1 MRTLTPLT
9 SLARGVMA
17 LLVCTG
23 ALACTTHIGESDS
36 GDLAVT
42 FALTETVASDV
53 VVGGDVYLL
62 QNATVVYQHEIVL
75 AGTGGSTTFTSV
87 AKGTYDVLVQLYG
100 ADGAVLLEGRA
111 EVDIAA
117 PDTALALVVV
127 SPGSSPPPEPAPAPS
142 PSDVT
147 DGIYAVDPIAD
158 AFVRGDASA
167 DTNFGSDSTL
177 IVKNAYSESWDRI
190 SFLKFDVSSFAG
202 ASLSE
207 ATLLVNVTSLTGALT
222 LSVSSADS
230 SWSED
235 SITWN
240 TAPSLSAV
248 KGTQTI
254 SATGFVEI
262 DVTDYLLSSASSDG
276 RVTLALHDAG
286 GANVMLQMGSRE
298 AALSVRP
305 SLRITVGDPASAP
318 TMPTTPT
325 DPGPQPM
332 SDFVRPFGPNAPWN
346 VPTSGLPI
354 HPESAE
360 YARLLWE
367 DAPDRP
373 GNFNLGFNGYSF
385 PVFDAREATGEYLVV
400 DVNNWGNLGGKKV
413 PWNPTWMPSEGSDA
427 QIIVLDPDTGREW
440 DYWQV
445 SFVNNTIQ
453 ISNGNL
459 VPGNY
464 FTKEDGFAPSRGIG
478 IQYLAMLVRPEEIA
492 QGAIDHAMAMGIRN
506 TSGDFYVAPA
516 TKLEHPGRGPGIP
529 EGMRFALKVTDAE
542 IEAYVASLPSSLSPG
557 MKNAARTMARAAR
570 DYGWFITDTSGAA
583 SLQFEDYASA
593 KADWEAL
600 GLGVQTA
607 GGKEYPRD
615 LLDGLLTQE
624 RIYTIVPSDQY

>member
-1 MRTLTPLT
+1 MTLVLPLT
-9 SLARGVMA
+9 SLARA
-17 LLVCTG
+17 LTALILCAG
-23 ALACTTHIGESDS
+23 ALACTTHIGDSES
-36 GDLAVT
+36 GDLSVT
-42 FALTETVASDV
+42 FALTETAASDV
-53 VVGGDVYLL
+53 AVGGAVYLL
-62 QNATVVYQHEIVL
+62 HNATVVYQQEIVL
-75 AGTGGSTTFTSV
+75 TGTGGSTTFTSV
-87 AKGTYDVLVQLYG
+87 AKGTYEVLVQLYS
-100 ADGAVLLEGRA
+100 ADGTIVLEGRA
-111 EVDIAA
+111 EVDIAS

-127 SPGSSPPPEPAPAPS
+127 SPGSSPPPEPTPAPS

-147 DGIYAVDPIAD
+147 DGIYSVDPIAD
-158 AFVRGDASA
+158 AFVRGGIDAN
-167 DTNFGSDSTL
+167 TNFGSNSSL
-177 IVKNAYSESWDRI
+177 IVKNAYSETWDRI
-190 SFLKFDVSSFAG
+190 SFLKFDIRSFTG

-207 ATLLVNVTSLTGALT
+207 AKLLVNVTSLSGALT
-222 LSVSSADS
+222 VSVSSADS
-230 SWSED
+230 NWTED

-248 KGTQTI
+248 KGTQKI

-262 DVTDYLLSSASSDG
+262 DVTDYLMASSAEG
-276 RVTLALHDAG
+276 VVTLALHDAG
-286 GANVMLQMGSRE
+286 EANAMVQMGSRE

-305 SLRITVGDPASAP
+305 SLRITVGDPPSAP
-318 TMPTTPT
+318 TMPTSPT
-325 DPGPQPM
+325 EPGPQPM

-354 HPESAE
+354 HPQSGE

-367 DAPDRP
+367 EAPDRP

-385 PVFDAREATGEYLVV
+385 PVFDAREATGEYPVV

-413 PWNPTWMPSEGSDA
+413 PWNPKWVPSEGSDA

-445 SFVNNTIQ
+445 AFVNNAVQ

-459 VPGNY
+459 IPGNY
-464 FTKEDGFAPSRGIG
+464 FTKEDGFAPSRGVG

-529 EGMRFALKVTDAE
+529 EGMRFAIRVTDAE

-557 MKNAARTMARAAR
+557 MKNAARTIARAAR
-570 DYGWFITDTSGAA
+570 DYGWFITDTAGAA
-583 SLQFEDYASA
+583 GLPFEDYASA

-624 RIYTIVPSDQY
+624 RIYTIVPSDAY